1 MTTAPSKPSEV
12 GWQFVSQYYTFV
24 NKQPNRLHCF
34 YTKNSAFVHGTEG
47 EDGRPCYGQHEI
59 HEKIVSI
66 GFQDCKVY
74 IHSVDA
80 QASAN
85 NGIIIQAIGEMSNN
99 NEPWRKFAQT
109 FFLAEQPNGY
119 FVLNDIFRYL
129 KEDADE
135 DEEQD
140 EEIGAAGAAA
150 AAVAGVIDEEA
161 VPEPVPAIEDNYHA
175 DTQQQTHVE
184 APPALESQL
193 VPVEAH
199 PEITVPLT
207 NGNGAHHEAPSSP
220 EAPAEPV
227 PLEAE
232 EPEPAPA
239 PVLAPSPPTTPPLE
253 RVPTP
258 TPPVTPD
265 PPALEEEPFE
275 APAPVPAFTPV
286 LPHTVE
292 PAPTPTPKPAAP
304 EKPKTWANLAA
315 SKPNA
320 WGSNLA
326 ADSKGVSAAAAP
338 PAPASAVTAPRANGP
353 HPRST
358 STASPGPDAQ
368 GHPPAVALAL
378 ATTTPQC
385 FVKVNCASVFSIV
398 CHTGFLIAMM
408 PGRN

>member
-140 EEIGAAGAAA
+140 EEIDAADTAAAG
-150 AAVAGVIDEEA
+150 VVDEEVA
-161 VPEPVPAIEDNYHA
+161 PEPAPAVEDNYHA
-175 DTQQQTHVE
+175 NPQQQTRAE
-184 APPALESQL
+184 PPPVLESQL
-193 VPVEAH
+193 APVEAH

-207 NGNGAHHEAPSSP
+207 NGNGAHHEAPPSP
-220 EAPAEPV
+220 EAPVEPA

-232 EPEPAPA
+232 EPDSTPA
-239 PVLAPSPPTTPPLE
+239 PVLASSPPATPPPERIPTPTTPLAS
-253 RVPTP
+253 
-258 TPPVTPD
+258 D
-265 PPALEEEPFE
+265 PPALEEE
-275 APAPVPAFTPV
+275 
-286 LPHTVE
+286 
-292 PAPTPTPKPAAP
+292 
-304 EKPKTWANLAA
+304 PKTWANLAA

-338 PAPASAVTAPRANGP
+338 SAPASAATALRANGP
-353 HPRST
+353 QPRST

-368 GHPPAVALAL
+368 GHPPAIAAAL

-385 FVKVNCASVFSIV
+385 FVKVNCASVLSS
-398 CHTGFLIAMM
+398 A
-408 PGRN
+408 